1 MTPRALL
8 SGRYPVLAGLL
19 AALLL
24 LGWGL
29 LLSPGLAAVGWL
41 AGLLF
46 WLGIS
51 LGAFVLLAVHALT
64 GGAWGE
70 ALDGALVPA
79 AAALPA
85 FLPLALPLAFAMPA
99 LYPWVAD
106 PSRVPHADV
115 AALYLNPPGALL
127 RGGVSLLLWSV
138 LAPLLALL
146 RGAARTALGAVALL
160 LHVVLL
166 TVLSVDWLLSI
177 DPRYHST
184 AFALGL
190 LVMQVLAALAW
201 AALLKPDRTAGLP
214 GDLAGMLVA
223 AALGTLYLTYVQY
236 LTAWYGDLP
245 DKASWFLLRR
255 TAPWPWVLAAALL
268 LSGLLPLCGAM
279 LRSWRCSP
287 TALARIGLGVLA
299 GLWLHL
305 LWLAGPGFGAWSLLS
320 GALGLV
326 AVGGAWTGLARGV
339 LAPRLRRRPRPP
351 LGGPPRGPP
360 KGPPGSPA
368 REGLRH
374 G

>member
-1 MTPRALL
+1 MRAPALL
-8 SGRYPVLAGLL
+8 SGWHPVLAGLV

-64 GGAWGE
+64 GGHWGA

-79 AAALPA
+79 GAALPL
-85 FLPLALPLAFAMPA
+85 FLLLALPLAFAMPA
-99 LYPWVAD
+99 LFPWVAD
-106 PSRVPHADV
+106 PSRVLHADV

-127 RGGVSLLLWSV
+127 RGGVSLLLWSA
-138 LAPLLALL
+138 LAPLLVLL

-166 TVLSVDWLLSI
+166 TMLSVDWLLSI

-190 LVMQVLAALAW
+190 LVMQMLAGLAW
-201 AALLKPDRTAGLP
+201 AAVLRPEAGGGGEP
-214 GDLAGMLVA
+214 GRAGDLAGMLVA

-236 LTAWYGDLP
+236 LTAWYGNLP
-245 DKASWFLLRR
+245 DKAAWFLLRR
-255 TAPWPWVLAAALL
+255 EAPWPWVLAAALL
-268 LSGLLPLCGAM
+268 LSGLLPLCGPM
-279 LRSWRCSP
+279 LRSWRRSP
-287 TALARIGLGVLA
+287 GALARIGLGVLA

-326 AVGGAWTGLARGV
+326 AVGGAWTGLVRGV
-339 LAPRLRRRPRPP
+339 LAPRLRRPAA
-351 LGGPPRGPP
+351 
-360 KGPPGSPA
+360 PA

>member
-1 MTPRALL
+1 MSARALL
-8 SGRYPVLAGLL
+8 SGWPPVLVGLV

-64 GGAWGE
+64 GGTWGE

-79 AAALPA
+79 AAALPL
-85 FLPLALPLAFAMPA
+85 FLLLALPLAFAMPA

-106 PSRVPHADV
+106 TSRAMHADV
-115 AALYLNPPGALL
+115 AALYLNPPAALL
-127 RGGVSLLLWSV
+127 RGGVSLLLWSAM
-138 LAPLLALL
+138 APLLVLL

-160 LHVVLL
+160 LHVVML
-166 TVLSVDWLLSI
+166 TALSVDWLLSI

-190 LVMQVLAALAW
+190 LVMQILAALAW
-201 AALLKPDRTAGLP
+201 AACLRPESGGGGTGAA

-223 AALGTLYLTYVQY
+223 AALGTLYLTYTQY

-255 TAPWPWVLAAALL
+255 TAFWPWVLAAALL
-268 LSGLLPLCGAM
+268 LSGLLPLCGPM
-279 LRSWRCSP
+279 LRSWRRSP

-305 LWLAGPGFGAWSLLS
+305 LWLAGPRFGAWSLLS
-320 GALGLV
+320 GALGLL
-326 AVGGAWTGLARGV
+326 AVGGAWIGMVRGV
-339 LAPRLRRRPRPP
+339 LAPRLRRRPDA
-351 LGGPPRGPP
+351 
-360 KGPPGSPA
+360 PA